1 MNGEDG
7 QPMCMV
13 GCNNEIGAKQKA
25 DNVSGLLGETSLQ
38 DYLYTIGKVFPEGFI
53 LRIGIDDFKDINENL
68 GIEYGDMIIHETANC
83 IARCIAPG
91 QQLYRIVADEFG
103 AVPGEEG
110 IFSGGDC
117 VSGPSTVIRAIAAGK
132 AAAANIDEYLGFHHE
147 MSTDVEIPQPN
158 LNDKLQSGR
167 IHLTDREACER
178 KKDFEGVE
186 YSMSLEEARQESAR
200 CLRCDKFGCGV
211 FRGGRESI
219 W

>member
-1 MNGEDG
+1 
-7 QPMCMV
+7 
-13 GCNNEIGAKQKA
+13 
-25 DNVSGLLGETSLQ
+25 
-38 DYLYTIGKVFPEGFI
+38 
-53 LRIGIDDFKDINENL
+53 
-68 GIEYGDMIIHETANC
+68 
-83 IARCIAPG
+83 
-91 QQLYRIVADEFG
+91 
-103 AVPGEEG
+103 
-110 IFSGGDC
+110 
-117 VSGPSTVIRAIAAGK
+117 
-132 AAAANIDEYLGFHHE
+132 
-147 MSTDVEIPQPN
+147 MSTDVEITTPN

>member
-1 MNGEDG
+1 MF
-7 QPMCMV
+7 
-13 GCNNEIGAKQKA
+13 
-25 DNVSGLLGETSLQ
+25 Q
-38 DYLYTIGKVFPEGFI
+38 DHPRSFV
-53 LRIGIDDFKDINENL
+53 
-68 GIEYGDMIIHETANC
+68 
-83 IARCIAPG
+83 
-91 QQLYRIVADEFG
+91 
-103 AVPGEEG
+103 
-110 IFSGGDC
+110 
-117 VSGPSTVIRAIAAGK
+117 AIAAGK

-158 LNDKLQSGR
+158 LSDKLQSGR